1 MVKVFTPTSLDLV
14 PEVVRNLIMD
24 RNEAK
29 SQKNYDYS
37 DKLRDQI
44 NDLGYL
50 INDVPGGN
58 TEVMKIGDS
67 GNVAKKRFLILFGS
81 GEIAPTSVDI
91 YRSTFL
97 QLGKRDLNISL
108 ITTPAGFQPNV
119 DLVYGEIKDFLL
131 KALPDF
137 NLNIQVVPVNTK
149 VDADNIEYVEQIQ
162 VSDILFLG
170 PGSPTYGIRHLK
182 GSRVLRAIIDQVKN
196 SATLILASA
205 ATITFSVHS
214 LPVYEIYKVGEEL
227 HWEDGLDVYREI
239 WGSTTIIPHFNNREG
254 GVELDTSYCY
264 IGKERAEKLIALL
277 PTDAKVVGID
287 EHTALIIDLET
298 QEQLV
303 RGKGAVH
310 EVQYE

>member
-1 MVKVFTPTSLDLV
+1 M
-14 PEVVRNLIMD
+14 
-24 RNEAK
+24 
-29 SQKNYDYS
+29 
-37 DKLRDQI
+37 
-44 NDLGYL
+44 
-50 INDVPGGN
+50 
-58 TEVMKIGDS
+58 
-67 GNVAKKRFLILFGS
+67 
-81 GEIAPTSVDI
+81 
-91 YRSTFL
+91 
-97 QLGKRDLNISL
+97 
-108 ITTPAGFQPNV
+108 
-119 DLVYGEIKDFLL
+119 
-131 KALPDF
+131 
-137 NLNIQVVPVNTK
+137 NTK

-239 WGSTTIIPHFNNREG
+239 WGPTTIIPHFNNREG

-310 EVQYE
+310 EVQS

>member
-1 MVKVFTPTSLDLV
+1 MVKVTTHIPWNDVDEKVKQLV
-14 PEVVRNLIMD
+14 ASRSDAKLARNFALAD
-24 RNEAK
+24 
-29 SQKNYDYS
+29 Q
-37 DKLRDQI
+37 LRKEI
-44 NDLGYL
+44 ESLGYL
-50 INDVPGGN
+50 INDVAGGN
-58 TEVMKIGDS
+58 TEVMKLGDADV
-67 GNVAKKRFLILFGS
+67 VAKKRFLLLFGS

-97 QLGKRDLNISL
+97 QLGKRDLTISL

-119 DLVYGEIKDFLL
+119 SSVYGEIKDFLL
-131 KALPDF
+131 AALPDF

-264 IGKERAEKLIALL
+264 IGKERAEKLIGLL

-310 EVQYE
+310 EVQS